1 MAFSEKL
8 KKDFET
14 DDNIHRARSYARRG
28 ARALPSATA
37 EYIIEKAPIVQWL
50 PRYAPKW
57 LLNDAIAGLTIGVMM
72 IPQSLA
78 YAKIA
83 TIEGQFGLMSGWIP
97 GMLYAIMGTS
107 KDLSTGPTSIIS
119 LLTAGIIKD
128 FTAEGVSPQVIAS
141 TVALMIGIYSMILGF
156 FKLGFLLDFISVP
169 VLTGFVSA
177 AAIVILLGQVPSIFG
192 EDAGTGTANIIHD
205 IFAQL
210 PQAQPLTIAIG
221 FSGIILLFALEFV
234 GKRWGKKHKII
245 WLLSISRAA
254 LALLIFTTISFIV
267 NRNRAD
273 DPLFAISKIK
283 ADGIS
288 PPKPPSVALASRI
301 ATRAIAP
308 FIAAALEHIAI
319 GKAFGR
325 KNDYDIDTS
334 QELCYLG
341 ITNFLNSFFSGMGV
355 GGAMSRTAVNSES
368 GVKSPL
374 SGLITAG
381 FVILSIYE
389 LTGALFWIP
398 KATLSAIIITA
409 VWHIIGPASVFYR
422 FYRTSFADF
431 TASMLTF
438 WITLFV
444 SAEIGIGIGV
454 AFSIAYTLL
463 RTAFAR
469 IAPLAVNNEH
479 SVGLAVSTSP
489 HDDKTSL
496 SALPWVPTDTQVFRF
511 TQSIIFP
518 NAYRVKGAIWDTVQV
533 YSTSVDGSTSEDR
546 NWSVAAARR
555 LRKLRGSS
563 GITTPLHDTRVIV
576 LDCSNVTY
584 IDMTGIIAI
593 GDLKADLR
601 KLAGETAEM
610 RFVSLNEGVRRK
622 MEKAGWKLVDKD
634 TVMEEGGKGEVWI
647 TASAPRGSDVDV
659 VYSGV
664 REAVFASAGVGSEK
678 RAREMGNVI

>member
-1 MAFSEKL
+1 
-8 KKDFET
+8 
-14 DDNIHRARSYARRG
+14 
-28 ARALPSATA
+28 
-37 EYIIEKAPIVQWL
+37 
-50 PRYAPKW
+50 
-57 LLNDAIAGLTIGVMM
+57 
-72 IPQSLA
+72 
-78 YAKIA
+78 
-83 TIEGQFGLMSGWIP
+83 
-97 GMLYAIMGTS
+97 
-107 KDLSTGPTSIIS
+107 
-119 LLTAGIIKD
+119 
-128 FTAEGVSPQVIAS
+128 
-141 TVALMIGIYSMILGF
+141 MILGF

-169 VLTGFVSA
+169 VLNGFVSA

-192 EDAGTGTANIIHD
+192 EDAGTGTAHIIHD
-205 IFAQL
+205 VFAQL

-221 FSGIILLFALEFV
+221 FSGIIFLFALEFI
-234 GKRWGKKHKII
+234 GKRWGKKHKAI

-254 LALLIFTTISFIV
+254 LTLLIFTVASYIA

-288 PPKPPSVALASRI
+288 TPKPPSGALASRI
-301 ATRAIAP
+301 ATRSIAP
-308 FIAAALEHIAI
+308 FIAAALEHLAI

-341 ITNFLNSFFSGMGV
+341 LTNFLNSFFSGMGV

-409 VWHIIGPASVFYR
+409 VWHIIGPASLFYR

-444 SAEIGIGIGV
+444 SAEIGIGVGV
-454 AFSIAYTLL
+454 AFSIACTLL
-463 RTAFAR
+463 RAAFAR
-469 IAPLAVNNEH
+469 ITPLSVNNAD
-479 SVGLAVSTSP
+479 SVGLAVST
-489 HDDKTSL
+489 HDDETSL

-518 NAYRVKGAIWDTVQV
+518 NAYRVKGAIWDTVQI
-533 YSTSVDGSTSEDR
+533 YGTSVDGGQRRSSPSASATADDR
-546 NWSVAAARR
+546 NWSVAAERR
-555 LRKLRGSS
+555 LRKLRGVS

-576 LDCSNVTY
+576 LDCSNVTH
-584 IDMTGIIAI
+584 IDMTGIIALS
-593 GDLKADLR
+593 DLKADLR

-610 RFVSLNEGVRRK
+610 RFVGLNEGVRRK
-622 MEKAGWKLVDKD
+622 FEKAGWKLVDKD
-634 TVMEEGGKGEVWI
+634 AIMEEGGQLWLTQTNTPLAGE
-647 TASAPRGSDVDV
+647 RDVDV
-659 VYSGV
+659 VYGGV
-664 REAVFASAGVGSEK
+664 KEAVFASRGAGSERGSGNEK
-678 RAREMGNVI
+678 RATIVENVI